1 CDLKLRCSCSC
12 FCIRLDLHRINGV
25 PVLSIPTQIR
35 RVSMLPMLIRE
46 LNADG
51 FSRIAPDLK
60 GIPRA
65 VVYRMSFGLN
75 NDPIQRITHLIKIVH
90 PRPVKFIADP
100 DAIFVYSNSP
110 FGLQLNLFV
119 SGIGGALWIVRIA
132 RKLFGGRAS

>member
-1 CDLKLRCSCSC
+1 QLLSRYPKRLLCELKRECSCSC
-12 FCIRLDLHRINGV
+12 FSIRLYLLGINGV
-25 PVLSIPTQIR
+25 PVLTIPTQIR

-60 GIPRA
+60 SIPRA

-75 NDPIQRITHLIKIVH
+75 NDPIQRIAHLIKIVH

-100 DAIFVYSNSP
+100 DAIFIYSDSP
-110 FGLQLNLFV
+110 FVLQLNFFV
-119 SGIGGALWIVRIA
+119 S
-132 RKLFGGRAS
+132 